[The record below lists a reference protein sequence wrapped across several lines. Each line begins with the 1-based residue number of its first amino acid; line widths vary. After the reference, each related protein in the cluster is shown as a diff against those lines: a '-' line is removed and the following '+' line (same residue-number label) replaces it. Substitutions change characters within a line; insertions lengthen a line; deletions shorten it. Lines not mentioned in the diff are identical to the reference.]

1 VELGYRKDETRWIE
15 DNKHWLE
22 REHAGKW
29 IAVSGYALIAVG
41 SDAADVMAKARAQG
55 VELPLL
61 DVVPNQEA
69 QASIVIR
76 SPRWR

>member
-1 VELGYRKDETRWIE
+1 MPRGHRAEETRWIR

-22 REHAGKW
+22 REHAGQW
-29 IAVSGYALIAVG
+29 IAVQGYALIAVG
-41 SDAADVMAKARAQG
+41 SDAADVMAKAKGQG

-61 DVVPNQEA
+61 DVVPSREA

-76 SPRWR
+76 CRRWT